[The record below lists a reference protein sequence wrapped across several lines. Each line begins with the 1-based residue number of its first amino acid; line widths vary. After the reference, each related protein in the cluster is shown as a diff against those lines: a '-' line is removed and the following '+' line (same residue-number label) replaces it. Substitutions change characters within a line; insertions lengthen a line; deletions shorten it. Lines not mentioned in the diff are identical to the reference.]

1 MAVVLVAACSPPADD
16 PFLGQ
21 DVVWRPCHGSA
32 ETAEPADGNSDP
44 SAQGAPPTARGT
56 EPATRAT
63 GPADREPDAEWL
75 ESLECGTV
83 TVPLDHDE
91 PGGRTLDI
99 ALVRAP
105 ASGPPEERLGSL
117 VVNPGGPGASGV
129 RALGSPPFGDDVRA
143 AFDLVSFDPRGVGG
157 SGGFACGDR
166 YALVEARQDVA
177 GTDPGD
183 LGAAELQPLEDAARR
198 YARACTETVGE
209 EFLTRLGTAHVARDL
224 DIVRDALGEERLN
237 FVGHSYGAHLGALYT
252 HLYPDRVRAVV
263 LDGAVATGTSNA
275 RAAVD
280 QVAALQSTWNTF
292 VAHCAQDAACPF
304 AGADRAPGSGG
315 SGTLSEADAR
325 AAALLRGLDR
335 APAEAEGIP
344 VDGRTLMTMVVM
356 ELSREDGWDLLT
368 DLFTALAEDDAE
380 GTGRHLGRLYDR
392 TFGAYARAGS
402 GEVVPGT
409 EHQDASAVF
418 TAVNCAD
425 RVDPVT
431 VQAYRDAADEA
442 ADLAPLFG
450 PDPVWDHLPCAYW
463 PRTEEAPAAT
473 APDAPPVVVVGAVG
487 DPATPYSWAED
498 LAERMETATLVTY
511 EGAGHT
517 VYGTGR
523 SPCVDDAV
531 DAYLLTGEVPEPG
544 LTCPGAPD

>member
-1 MAVVLVAACSPPADD
+1 MAVVLAAACSPPADD

-21 DVVWRPCHGSA
+21 DVSWRPCHGDRESA
-32 ETAEPADGNSDP
+32 GTAARGGEPSDRSGGPAEPGAGPADGE
-44 SAQGAPPTARGT
+44 TA
-56 EPATRAT
+56 
-63 GPADREPDAEWL
+63 AEWL
-75 ESLECGTV
+75 EGLECGTV

-129 RALGSPPFGDDVRA
+129 RALDSPLFSDEVRA
-143 AFDLVSFDPRGVGG
+143 AFDVVSFDPRGVGQ

-166 YALVEARQDVA
+166 YALVEARQSVA

-183 LGAAELQPLEDAARR
+183 LSAAELQPLEDAARR
-198 YARACTETVGE
+198 YARTCAETVGE
-209 EFLTRLGTAHVARDL
+209 EFLARLGTVDVARDL
-224 DIVRDALGEERLN
+224 DIVRSALGEERLN
-237 FVGHSYGAHLGALYT
+237 FVGHSYGAHIGALYA
-252 HLYPDRVRAVV
+252 HLYPDRVRAAV

-280 QVAALQSTWNTF
+280 QTAAFQNTWNTF
-292 VAHCAQDAACPF
+292 VAHCARDAACPF

-325 AAALLRGLDR
+325 MAALLRGLDR
-335 APAEAEGIP
+335 DPAEAGGIP
-344 VDGRTLMTMVVM
+344 VDGRTLMTMVAM
-356 ELSREDGWDLLT
+356 ELYREDGWDLLA

-380 GTGRHLGRLYDR
+380 ATGRHLGRLYDT
-392 TFGAYARAGS
+392 TFGAYARAVP
-402 GEVVPGT
+402 GEAAPGT
-409 EHQDASAVF
+409 EHQDTGAVF

-425 RVDPVT
+425 RADPVT
-431 VQAYRDAADEA
+431 VEAYRDAADEA

-463 PRTEEAPAAT
+463 PETEEAPAAT

-487 DPATPYSWAED
+487 DPATPYAWAEE
-498 LAERMETATLVTY
+498 LADRMETATLVTY

-523 SPCVDDAV
+523 SPCVDGAV
-531 DAYLLTGEVPEPG
+531 DAYLLTGEVPGPG
-544 LTCPGAPD
+544 LTCPPEGR

>member
-1 MAVVLVAACSPPADD
+1 MAVVLAAACSPPADD

-21 DVVWRPCHGSA
+21 DVAWRPCHENGR
-32 ETAEPADGNSDP
+32 T
-44 SAQGAPPTARGT
+44 T
-56 EPATRAT
+56 EPSDHDTEPSERRATPITRAI
-63 GPADREPDAEWL
+63 GPADRGSDTEWL

-105 ASGPPEERLGSL
+105 ASGPPQERLGSL

-129 RALGSPPFGDDVRA
+129 RALDTPLFGDDVRA
-143 AFDLVSFDPRGVGG
+143 AFDLVSFDPRGVGD

-166 YALVEARQDVA
+166 YALVEARQGVA

-183 LGAAELQPLEDAARR
+183 LDAVELQPLEDAARR
-198 YARACTETVGE
+198 YAGACAQTVGE
-209 EFLTRLGTAHVARDL
+209 EFLTRLGTVHVARDL
-224 DIVRDALGEERLN
+224 DIVRDALGEERLS
-237 FVGHSYGAHLGALYT
+237 FVGHSYGAHLGALYA
-252 HLYPDRVRAVV
+252 HLYPDRVRAAV
-263 LDGAVATGTSNA
+263 LDGAAAPGTSNA
-275 RAAVD
+275 RAAVE
-280 QVAALQSTWNTF
+280 QVAALQGTWNAF
-292 VAHCAQDAACPF
+292 VAHCARDAACPF

-315 SGTLSEADAR
+315 AGTLSEADVR

-335 APAEAEGIP
+335 VPAEAEGIP
-344 VDGRTLMTMVVM
+344 VDGRALTAMVVM
-356 ELSREDGWDLLT
+356 ELYREDGWDLLA
-368 DLFTALAEDDAE
+368 DLFTALAGDDAE
-380 GTGRHLGRLYDR
+380 GTALHLGRLHDR

-402 GEVVPGT
+402 DEAVPGT
-409 EHQDASAVF
+409 EHQDPGAVF

-425 RVDPVT
+425 RADPAT
-431 VQAYRDAADEA
+431 VEAYRDAADEA

-463 PRTEEAPAAT
+463 PETGEAPAAT
-473 APDAPPVVVVGAVG
+473 APDAPPIVVVGAVG
-487 DPATPYSWAED
+487 DPATPYAWAED

-511 EGAGHT
+511 DGAGHT

-523 SPCVDDAV
+523 SPCVDEAV
-531 DAYLLTGEVPEPG
+531 DTYLLTGEVPEPG
-544 LTCPGAPD
+544 LTCPGTLD